1 MASEM
6 ISLVFMCLVLGI
18 EALECSKLK
27 DKTNPFNVA
36 AKGRFVSFS
45 YRTTGTGTK
54 KQEIGDI
61 LLMNHLDQPLIS
73 MKLTVKLG
81 RRGKVSLLASITNWT
96 PCTDETEG
104 SQCSLTS
111 TLSDVYPIM
120 DNCNFNFTASTNG
133 IQALQFEEEG
143 DFLVLSVNK
152 KMVGNIARPKIS
164 CSSDIQETVKG
175 IWGSGSLYS
184 CN

>member
-6 ISLVFMCLVLGI
+6 ISLIFMCLVLGI
-18 EALECSKLK
+18 EALKCSKLK

-45 YRTTGTGTK
+45 FRTTGTGTK

-61 LLMNHLDQPLIS
+61 LLMNHLDQP
-73 MKLTVKLG
+73 LG

-120 DNCNFNFTASTNG
+120 DNCNFNFTASTYG
-133 IQALQFEEEG
+133 IQALHFEEEG

-152 KMVGNIARPKIS
+152 KRVGNIARPKIS

-184 CN
+184 WN